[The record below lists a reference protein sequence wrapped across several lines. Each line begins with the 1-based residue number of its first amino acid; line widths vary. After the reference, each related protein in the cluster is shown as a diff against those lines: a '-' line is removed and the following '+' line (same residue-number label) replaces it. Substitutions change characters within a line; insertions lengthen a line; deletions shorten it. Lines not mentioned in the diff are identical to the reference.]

1 MKQLF
6 LTLILVVCSAFC
18 SQNIFSY
25 NIPEKG
31 SWGDEDVRS
40 IIPAPP
46 TASIE
51 GKVLTIN
58 LSDPLSNL
66 MVQVKDK
73 DGKVVYENR
82 ISTRTPQS
90 YSVTL
95 NVEKGEY
102 TLNFIHRYGFLYGDF
117 VIE

>member
-6 LTLILVVCSAFC
+6 VTLVLVVCGVFC

-46 TASIE
+46 TASID

-66 MVQVKDK
+66 TVQVKDK
-73 DGKVVYENR
+73 DGKVVYENC
-82 ISTRTPQS
+82 ISTTTPQS

-95 NVEKGEY
+95 NVESGEY
-102 TLNFIHRYGFLYGDF
+102 TLNFIHRYGYLYGDF